1 MRTRTY
7 MPSEARIKEE
17 CARIQAGWSQEE
29 RAKRWVART
38 VYRLTIKV
46 AGTSVLQQYLLEEG
60 LRDIHGWPYL
70 EDGEIKKT
78 RKEKPADL
86 LPEVE
91 ESFEPTTVSFG

>member
-17 CARIQAGWSQEE
+17 CAKIQAGWSPEE

-46 AGTSVLQQYLLEEG
+46 AGTGVLSQYLLEEG
-60 LRDIHGWPYL
+60 IREMHNWPYL
-70 EDGEIKKT
+70 EDGEVKK
-78 RKEKPADL
+78 RKEQPAVEQPD
-86 LPEVE
+86 VE
-91 ESFEPTTVSFG
+91 EEFHPSTVSFG